1 MYFYII
7 FYERSAST
15 IMELQL
21 LEKNLYKKNKS
32 ELRYLETHTLSKSY
46 ESMKFKMINQ
56 QKVYIFD
63 GYIPKNDD
71 FTIQKHNRF
80 APVPTHIHN
89 FIEINY
95 IFNGQCTQ
103 IIDGR
108 EVLLTKG
115 QICLIDTDV
124 PHSIKETGE
133 QDIIINIL
141 IHKNYF
147 KNQLLSNSLN
157 KGIIT
162 DFIMN
167 VISETANHRQYI
179 IFKNR
184 DFEKI
189 HSTICDMLLESYS
202 PNIGDKQV
210 ISHYLSI
217 FFIKLLRDFDY
228 ETNGQTSRKE
238 QEILEILKYLET
250 NYESLD
256 LSLLAK
262 KFNYTPNYLSTLL
275 KKKIGKSYSEIILEK
290 KLDRA
295 HALLQHS
302 DLTINDVAIAAGFTN
317 PTFFYNKYKEKFNK
331 LPSER

>member
-1 MYFYII
+1 
-7 FYERSAST
+7 
-15 IMELQL
+15 
-21 LEKNLYKKNKS
+21 
-32 ELRYLETHTLSKSY
+32 
-46 ESMKFKMINQ
+46 
-56 QKVYIFD
+56 
-63 GYIPKNDD
+63 
-71 FTIQKHNRF
+71 
-80 APVPTHIHN
+80 
-89 FIEINY
+89 
-95 IFNGQCTQ
+95 
-103 IIDGR
+103 
-108 EVLLTKG
+108 
-115 QICLIDTDV
+115 
-124 PHSIKETGE
+124 
-133 QDIIINIL
+133 
-141 IHKNYF
+141 
-147 KNQLLSNSLN
+147 
-157 KGIIT
+157 
-162 DFIMN
+162 
-167 VISETANHRQYI
+167 
-179 IFKNR
+179 
-184 DFEKI
+184 
-189 HSTICDMLLESYS
+189 
-202 PNIGDKQV
+202 
-210 ISHYLSI
+210 YLSI